1 MGIRDFFYINKS
13 DRTAMAGLAVLAAII
28 MGLVFF
34 LGYQE
39 DTTPFSDADSLTI
52 NPFAEQNRRSYDRKR
67 GDSHDFEDFAE
78 PPKAELFPFDPNTA
92 TADELLRL
100 GLKPWQVKNMM
111 KYRSKGGVYRKP
123 ADFARL
129 YGLTV
134 EKFKQLEPYLRFT
147 GDHRPASELFA
158 SENSTA
164 SSVSA
169 DEMTRKERDT
179 LRYPV
184 KIKADEFITID
195 MSELDTTT
203 LRKVPGIGS
212 YYARKIVDYGR
223 QLGGFVSVEQLKEI
237 DGFPEDALRYFSLGW
252 TNIRKINLNKL
263 TISQL
268 RRHPYL
274 NFYQARA
281 IVDRRRLHGPLQSLD
296 ELRLLPEFPEE
307 AITRLAPYVE
317 F

>member
-1 MGIRDFFYINKS
+1 MHIREFFHIRKG
-13 DRTAMAGLAVLAAII
+13 DRTAMCVLLIVAVVVAA
-28 MGLVFF
+28 LFHV
-34 LGYQE
+34 LGSH
-39 DTTPFSDADSLTI
+39 DSTPFDEADSLDVAQF
-52 NPFAEQNRRSYDRKR
+52 NDGKNRYEKGGKRYQNA
-67 GDSHDFEDFAE
+67 DFEGYSATSAD
-78 PPKAELFPFDPNTA
+78 LFPFDPNTA
-92 TADELLRL
+92 TPEELLRL

-111 KYRSKGGVYRKP
+111 KYRSKGGVYRK
-123 ADFARL
+123 AEDFAKL

-164 SSVSA
+164 SSASA